1 MIREAAEA
9 DLLTFIKLV
18 APHILYGA
26 IHEELIS
33 WWSRQE
39 AKDNQ

>member
-1 MIREAAEA
+1 MTQIDQIREAAEA

-18 APHILYGA
+18 APHLLLGA

-33 WWSRQE
+33 
-39 AKDNQ
+39 